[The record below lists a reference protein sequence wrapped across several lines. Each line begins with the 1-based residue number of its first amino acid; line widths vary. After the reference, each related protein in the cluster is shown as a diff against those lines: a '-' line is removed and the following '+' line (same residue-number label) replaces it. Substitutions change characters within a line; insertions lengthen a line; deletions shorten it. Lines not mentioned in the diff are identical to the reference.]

1 MNKTD
6 NIYGKRL
13 KELRDRKNLTHE
25 FIANSVNIRTASISD
40 FENGKTSLKINIL
53 RDICNVLNITMKDFF
68 DFDTTTP
75 STENKEL
82 ITEISSHLA
91 DLDSKKLKYIKTMI
105 IMFKQD

>member
-13 KELRDRKNLTHE
+13 KELRDRKNLTQE

-53 RDICNVLNITMKDFF
+53 RDICNVLNITKIGRA
-68 DFDTTTP
+68 
-75 STENKEL
+75 SCRERV
-82 ITEISSHLA
+82 
-91 DLDSKKLKYIKTMI
+91 
-105 IMFKQD
+105 